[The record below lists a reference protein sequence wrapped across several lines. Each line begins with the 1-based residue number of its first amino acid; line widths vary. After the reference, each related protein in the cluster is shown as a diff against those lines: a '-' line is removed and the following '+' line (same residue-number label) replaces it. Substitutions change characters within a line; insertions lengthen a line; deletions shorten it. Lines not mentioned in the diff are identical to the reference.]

1 MKRAAIPVAVI
12 VLAISVAAAG
22 WLGFIGAGGSPG
34 AARQPTPHPGA
45 KTVPVTRGDVRQVL
59 VVPGE
64 VVPML
69 QQDLRFPVGGRL
81 AGLAI
86 DPGDRVTQGQ
96 TLARLETEQLE
107 QAVALAQVDLEVKQA
122 VLERITAGPSAAE
135 LATARAELAAAQ
147 LRLDTLRAGTSPA
160 YLAAAQAAV
169 SGAAAELENAQYN
182 LVVVQKSDVVSKN
195 VRDREYEHAWYEAN
209 YGEYLKKYQ
218 QGEVDKTR
226 LDLEWNALMTAKERL
241 VSARAQAALVLGE
254 ANSRVARAE
263 EDLRQ
268 AQARLAELTA
278 GPSPEEVEAAE
289 LEVHRAQTRLE
300 QLIAGPDATELT
312 PAQAAVRA
320 AEIVLAKAQ
329 ADLAA
334 ATLAAPFNGTV
345 LAIKAWPGGQVVA
358 NTPIIVL
365 ADLARLEV
373 RATVGQEDVGLVQ
386 PGQPA
391 TLSFDARPGQ
401 SFPGRVNRVVP
412 EGAERQGVVT
422 YEVFLALD
430 QTPPG
435 LLPDMTTDAE
445 LVVAE
450 RGNVLTLPRRTIRAR
465 PNTTVSV
472 PVLDGGQV
480 VTRSVEIGL
489 VGDLNAE
496 ILSGLREGDQVVVE
510 G

>member
-12 VLAISVAAAG
+12 VLAMSVAAAG
-22 WLGFIGAGGSPG
+22 WLGFTGAGGLPG
-34 AARQPTPHPGA
+34 AGSQPTPHPPA

-64 VVPML
+64 VVPMVR
-69 QQDLRFPVGGRL
+69 QDLSFPVGGRL
-81 AGLAI
+81 TGPVVH
-86 DPGDRVTQGQ
+86 PGDRVTQGQ

-122 VLERITAGPSAAE
+122 ALERIKAGPSAAE
-135 LATARAELAAAQ
+135 LVTARAEAAAAQ
-147 LRLDTLRAGTSPA
+147 LRLDTLRDGTSPA
-160 YLAAAQAAV
+160 DLAAQAAV
-169 SGAAAELENAQYN
+169 SGAAAELENAQHN

-241 VSARAQAALVLGE
+241 DSARAQAALALGE

-289 LEVHRAQTRLE
+289 LEVHRAQIRLE

-312 PAQAAVRA
+312 PVQAAVRA
-320 AEIVLAKAQ
+320 AEIALAKAQ

-345 LAIKAWPGGQVVA
+345 LAVKARPGEQVMA

-386 PGQPA
+386 PAQPA

-401 SFPGRVNRVVP
+401 SFPGRVTRVVP
-412 EGAERQGVVT
+412 EGAEGQGVVT
-422 YEVFLALD
+422 YEVFIALD

-445 LVVAE
+445 IVVAE
-450 RGNVLTLPRRTIRAR
+450 RGDVLTLPCRTIRAR

-480 VTRSVEIGL
+480 VTRRVEIGL

-496 ILSGLREGDQVVVE
+496 ILAGLREGDQVVVE